1 MQKKP
6 YQATLDQ
13 VRISRQSDTA
23 VIEYLDPTVSTTYFR
38 LGPQV
43 QTMSDQE
50 ILDIFNETI
59 RASEEYAAANPYVAV
74 EVPPGS
80 PQVRYHARSDQWV
93 PRGDVLRCLV
103 NDNTDREVVIEIDG
117 REFSLE
123 EFGRM
128 LVTYAGWGMRIC
140 FVPDDELEREPDI
153 EVREPDDEE
162 TD

>member
-6 YQATLDQ
+6 YQTTLDQ
-13 VRISRQSDTA
+13 VRISRQKDTA
-23 VIEYLDPTVSTTYFR
+23 VIEYLDPSVVTTHFTI
-38 LGPQV
+38 GPQV

-50 ILDIFNETI
+50 LLDIFNETI
-59 RASEEYAAANPYVAV
+59 RTREEFAAANPYVAV

-80 PQVRYHARSDQWV
+80 PQVRYFARGDQWV

-103 NDNTDREVVIEIDG
+103 HDNSDREVVIEIDG
-117 REFSLE
+117 RRFSLR

-128 LVTYAGWGMRIC
+128 LMTYAGWGMRIC

-153 EVREPDDEE
+153 EVREPDDEGA
-162 TD
+162 D